1 MTSKRVSLHWRRTKI
16 IATLGPATDDA
27 ASIKK
32 MIRAGVNV
40 FRLNM
45 SHGTHEQHRVLFNR
59 VRKVESQ
66 LGEHVAILMD
76 LCGPKI
82 RAGNFK
88 NGEITLKNNSSVII
102 SCNNVIGEDGL
113 IPSRYTSLYK
123 DVTSGERILLDDG
136 NLELRVTRVIDKDIH
151 CKVIFGGTLKDN
163 KGINLPDT
171 RVSVSSFTTRDKADV
186 ALAMELGA
194 DFIALSFVRVAKDV
208 TILQNFMKRNGEPI
222 PVIAKIE
229 KPEAVANIDDILD
242 VSYGI
247 MVARGDLGIELPA
260 EQVPLTQKALIT
272 RARHRDKPVIVATQ
286 MLESMVTNSRPT
298 RAEVGDVANA
308 ALLGTDAVMLS
319 AETSVG
325 KYPLRAIKIMDS
337 ILHEI
342 EARQWEQGLFDADN
356 DGKIIDPAFK
366 TREAVS
372 HAVTSLARDL
382 KLQGIIVPTRTGI
395 TAIILAANRPSA
407 PLIGVSTSVNVCRK
421 MALHWG
427 IVAVQAKEEDT
438 HDWKKLSVN
447 LSQECKLTKSG
458 HSILLVSGFSEVPE
472 LNEPVLKIIK
482 V

>member
-1 MTSKRVSLHWRRTKI
+1 MTSKRISLQWRRTKI

-27 ASIKK
+27 ASIKS
-32 MIRAGVNV
+32 MIKEGVNV

-45 SHGTHEQHRVLFNR
+45 SHGTHEQHRATFNR
-59 VRKVESQ
+59 VRKIAAEMHA
-66 LGEHVAILMD
+66 HVAILMD

-82 RAGNFK
+82 RAGKFK
-88 NGEITLKNNSSVII
+88 DGEITLRNNSSVII

-123 DVTSGERILLDDG
+123 DVAKGERILLADG
-136 NLELRVTRVIDKDIH
+136 NLELRVTKVSGKDIH

-171 RVSVSSFTTRDKADV
+171 KVSVSSFTAKDKADV

-194 DFIALSFVRVAKDV
+194 DFLALSFVRTAKDV
-208 TILQNFMKRNGEPI
+208 TSLQNFMKRNGEPI

-229 KPEAVANIDDILD
+229 KSEAVANIDEILK
-242 VSYGI
+242 VAYGI
-247 MVARGDLGIELPA
+247 MIARGDLGIELPA
-260 EQVPLTQKALIT
+260 EQVPLIQKTLIT

-286 MLESMVTNSRPT
+286 MLESMVRNSRPT

-319 AETSVG
+319 EETAIG
-325 KYPLRAIKIMDS
+325 KYPLRAIRVMDS
-337 ILHEI
+337 ILREI
-342 EARQWEQGLFDADN
+342 EARQWEQELFASDN
-356 DGKIIDPAFK
+356 VAKVIGKSLR

-382 KLQGIIVPTRTGI
+382 KLQGIIVPTRSGI

-407 PLIGVSTSVNVCRK
+407 PLIGVSTSEKVCRM

-427 IVAVQAKEEDT
+427 IVPVQAEEQET
-438 HDWKKLSVN
+438 HDWKSLS
-447 LSQECKLTKSG
+447 LSLSRECKLTRSG
-458 HSILLVSGFSEVPE
+458 NTVLLVSGFSEISE